1 MAVNVVAS
9 SCWLEYLAGSEIGDR
24 VSSAVEDIG
33 NLLVPS
39 ISIYEVF
46 KKLLRESG
54 EEYALKVAAHMS
66 QGLVLDLDADL
77 SIEAA
82 RIGVERGL
90 PLADSI
96 IYASAARFGATL
108 WTQDAHFKGLPG
120 VVFFEK
126 A

>member
-1 MAVNVVAS
+1 MNVVDS

-96 IYASAARFGATL
+96 SYASAARFGATL

>member
-1 MAVNVVAS
+1 MNVVDS
-9 SCWLEYLAGSEIGDR
+9 SCWLEYLAGSEVGDR

-54 EEYALKVAAHMS
+54 EEFALKVAAHMS
-66 QGLVLDLDADL
+66 QGLVSDLDAAL

-90 PLADSI
+90 PLADSV
-96 IYASAARFGATL
+96 IYASAARYGATL
-108 WTQDAHFKGLPG
+108 WTQDARFKGLPG
-120 VVFFEK
+120 VVLFEK

>member
-1 MAVNVVAS
+1 
-9 SCWLEYLAGSEIGDR
+9 
-24 VSSAVEDIG
+24 
-33 NLLVPS
+33 
-39 ISIYEVF
+39 
-46 KKLLRESG
+46 
-54 EEYALKVAAHMS
+54 MS

>member
-1 MAVNVVAS
+1 MNVVAS